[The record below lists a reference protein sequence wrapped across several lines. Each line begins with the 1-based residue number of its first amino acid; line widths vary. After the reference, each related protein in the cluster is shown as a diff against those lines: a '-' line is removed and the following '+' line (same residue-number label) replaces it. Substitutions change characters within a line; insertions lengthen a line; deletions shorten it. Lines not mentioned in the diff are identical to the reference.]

1 MAKSKTVYVCQN
13 CGAESP
19 KWIGRCPSCRE
30 WNTYHEEIIAPAS
43 QRDVSFITDREKRKP
58 ELLDS
63 IEADEKNR
71 RKTGLSELDRILG
84 GGMVCGSLILLG
96 GEPGVGKSTLALQ
109 LALALKNTKILYVS
123 GEESEE
129 QISLRARRL
138 KNSNPLCYILSE
150 TVLENILAHSEQL
163 KPGLIIID
171 SIQTIST
178 GMLESSAGSVSQVRE
193 SAAQLLKYSKIT
205 GIPVFLIG
213 HITKDGTL
221 AGPKVLEHIVDVV
234 LYFEGDNNYVY
245 RILRSVKNRFG
256 STSEIGIFEMLET
269 GLKEVNNPSEL
280 FINQHDEPLSGI
292 SIAATVDGLRPFLIE
307 TQALVSSAVYGTP
320 QRSSTGFDIRR
331 LNMLL
336 AVLEKRAGFRLAAKD
351 VFLNIAGG
359 IKVNDPAI
367 DLAII
372 SSVLSSNL
380 DIPITRDICFA
391 GETGLSGEIRP
402 VSRIEQRIREA
413 SKMGFKK
420 IYLSKFHKNIPVK
433 GLEVELVPVG
443 KIEHLVRSLFS

>member
-1 MAKSKTVYVCQN
+1 MPKTKTVFVCQN

-19 KWIGRCPSCRE
+19 KWIGRCPSCKE

-43 QRDVSFITDREKRKP
+43 SKNLSFIADLEKSKP
-58 ELLDS
+58 VLLDN
-63 IEADEKNR
+63 IQADEKNR
-71 RKTGLSELDRILG
+71 HKTGISELDRILG
-84 GGMVCGSLILLG
+84 GGMVRGSLILLG

-123 GEESEE
+123 GEESDE
-129 QISLRARRL
+129 QISLRAKRL
-138 KNSNPLCYILSE
+138 KGSNPSCYILSE
-150 TVLENILAHSEQL
+150 TELENILAHSENI

-178 GMLESSAGSVSQVRE
+178 SMLESSAGSVSQVRE
-193 SAAQLLKYSKIT
+193 CAAQLLKYSKIT

-245 RILRSVKNRFG
+245 RILRSVKNRYG
-256 STSEIGIFEMLET
+256 STSELGIFEMGES
-269 GLKEVNNPSEL
+269 GLAEVNNPSDL
-280 FINQHDEPLSGI
+280 FINQHDEPLSGV

-320 QRSSTGFDIRR
+320 QRSATGFDIRR

-336 AVLEKRAGFRLAAKD
+336 AVLEKRAGFRLGVKD

-380 DIPITRDICFA
+380 DIPILKEVCFA

-420 IYLSKFHKNIPVK
+420 IYLSKYHRSVQVK
-433 GLEVELVPVG
+433 GSEIEIVHVG

>member
-1 MAKSKTVYVCQN
+1 MAKSKTIFVCQN
-13 CGAESP
+13 CGVESA
-19 KWIGRCPSCRE
+19 KWIGKCPSCKE
-30 WNTYHEEIIAPAS
+30 WNTYHEELI
-43 QRDVSFITDREKRKP
+43 VSSSSPQSSFSFNQEKRKP

-63 IEADEKNR
+63 INADEKGR
-71 RKTGLSELDRILG
+71 QKTGISELDRILG
-84 GGMVCGSLILLG
+84 GGIVGGSLILLG

-109 LALALKNTKILYVS
+109 LALAMKGKNILYVS
-123 GEESEE
+123 GEESEQ
-129 QISLRARRL
+129 QISLRARRM
-138 KNSNPLCYILSE
+138 KNTNPQCYILSE
-150 TVLENILAHSEQL
+150 TELESILTHAENI
-163 KPGLIIID
+163 KPSLIIID
-171 SIQTIST
+171 SIQTMST
-178 GMLESSAGSVSQVRE
+178 GMLESSSGSVSQVRE
-193 SAAQLLKYSKIT
+193 CAAQLLKYSKVT

-245 RILRSVKNRFG
+245 RILRSAKNRFG
-256 STSEIGIFEMLET
+256 STSEIGIFEMVET
-269 GLKEVNNPSEL
+269 GLREVDNPSEM
-280 FINQHDEPLSGI
+280 FINQHDETLSGI

-336 AVLEKRAGFRLAAKD
+336 AVLEKRAGFKLGVKD

-359 IKVNDPAI
+359 IKVNDPAM

-380 DIPITRDICFA
+380 DMPISRNTCFS

-413 SKMGFKK
+413 SKMGFTK
-420 IYLSKFHKNIPVK
+420 IYISKYHRNIVTN
-433 GLEVELVPVG
+433 GLNIEVVQVG
-443 KIEHLVRSLFS
+443 KIENLVRSIFS

>member
-1 MAKSKTVYVCQN
+1 MAKNKTIFLCQN
-13 CGAESP
+13 CGAESA
-19 KWIGRCPSCRE
+19 KWIGRCPSCKE
-30 WNTYHEEIIAPAS
+30 WNTYHEEIIVPAS
-43 QRDVSFITDREKRKP
+43 SRDNSFLANQEKRKP
-58 ELLDS
+58 ELLDNIKS
-63 IEADEKNR
+63 DEKNR
-71 RKTGLSELDRILG
+71 QKSGIAELDRILG
-84 GGMVCGSLILLG
+84 GGIVSGSLILLG

-109 LALALKNTKILYVS
+109 LALALQSKKILYVS

-129 QISLRARRL
+129 QISLRAKRL
-138 KNSNPLCYILSE
+138 KGSNSQCYILSE
-150 TVLENILAHSEQL
+150 TELESILTHSENI
-163 KPGLIIID
+163 KPGLMIID

-178 GMLESSAGSVSQVRE
+178 GMLESSAGSVTQVRE
-193 SAAQLLKYSKIT
+193 CAAQLLKYSKLT

-256 STSEIGIFEMLET
+256 STSEIGIFEMVEA
-269 GLKEVNNPSEL
+269 GLKEIANPSEM
-280 FINQHDEPLSGI
+280 FINQHTEALSGV
-292 SIAATVDGLRPFLIE
+292 SIAATVDGIRPFLIE

-336 AVLEKRAGFRLAAKD
+336 AVLEKRAGFRLGIKD

-359 IKVNDPAI
+359 LKVNDPAI

-380 DIPITRDICFA
+380 DIPIGREICFA

-402 VSRIEQRIREA
+402 VSRVDQRIREA
-413 SKMGFKK
+413 SKMGFRK
-420 IYLSKFHKNIPVK
+420 IYISSYQKNTAANGSDI
-433 GLEVELVPVG
+433 EIIPVG
-443 KIEHLVRSLFS
+443 KIENLVRSLFS

>member
-1 MAKSKTVYVCQN
+1 MPKNKTVFICQN
-13 CGAESP
+13 CGAESA
-19 KWIGRCPSCRE
+19 KWIGRCPACKE
-30 WNTYHEEIIAPAS
+30 WNTYHEEIIVPAS
-43 QRDVSFITDREKRKP
+43 SREASFLANQEKRKP
-58 ELLDS
+58 ELLDT
-63 IEADEKNR
+63 IQADEKNR
-71 RKTGLSELDRILG
+71 QKSGIAELDRILG
-84 GGMVCGSLILLG
+84 GGIVSGSLILLG

-109 LALALKNTKILYVS
+109 LALALKSKKILYVS

-129 QISLRARRL
+129 QISLRAKRMRG
-138 KNSNPLCYILSE
+138 SNPQCYILSE
-150 TVLENILAHSEQL
+150 TELESILTHSENI
-163 KPGLIIID
+163 KPGLVIID

-178 GMLESSAGSVSQVRE
+178 GMLESSAGSVTQVRE
-193 SAAQLLKYSKIT
+193 CAAQLLKYSKLT

-269 GLKEVNNPSEL
+269 GLKEIDNPSEM
-280 FINQHDEPLSGI
+280 FINQHNEALSGI

-336 AVLEKRAGFRLAAKD
+336 AVLEKRAGFRLGIKD

-359 IKVNDPAI
+359 LKVSDPAI

-380 DIPITRDICFA
+380 DIPIGREVCFS

-413 SKMGFKK
+413 SKMGFRK
-420 IYLSKFHKNIPVK
+420 IYISNYQRNIPSK
-433 GLEVELVPVG
+433 TSDIEIIPVG
-443 KIEHLVRSLFS
+443 KIENLVRSLFS

>member
-1 MAKSKTVYVCQN
+1 MPKNKTIFVCQN
-13 CGAESP
+13 CGTESA
-19 KWIGRCPSCRE
+19 KWIGRCPSCKE
-30 WNTYHEEIIAPAS
+30 WNTYHEEIIAPATS
-43 QRDVSFITDREKRKP
+43 RETSFIQSQEKRKP
-58 ELLDS
+58 ELLDNIKS
-63 IEADEKNR
+63 DEHSR
-71 RKTGLSELDRILG
+71 QKTGISELDRILG
-84 GGMVCGSLILLG
+84 GGIVGGSLILLG

-109 LALALKNTKILYVS
+109 LALALKGKNILYVS

-129 QISLRARRL
+129 QISFRARRM
-138 KNSNPLCYILSE
+138 KNTNPLCYILAE
-150 TVLENILAHSEQL
+150 TDLESILVHAENI

-171 SIQTIST
+171 SIQTISNSL
-178 GMLESSAGSVSQVRE
+178 LESSAGSVTQVRE
-193 SAAQLLKYSKIT
+193 CAAQLLKYSKIT

-234 LYFEGDNNYVY
+234 LYFEGDNNFVY

-256 STSEIGIFEMLET
+256 STSELGIFEMVET
-269 GLKEVNNPSEL
+269 GLREVDNPSEM
-280 FINQHDEPLSGI
+280 FINQHEEDLSGI

-307 TQALVSSAVYGTP
+307 TQALVSTAVYGIP
-320 QRSSTGFDIRR
+320 QRSSTGFDIKR

-336 AVLEKRAGFRLAAKD
+336 AVLEKRAGFKLGIKD

-359 IKVNDPAI
+359 IKVSDPAI
-367 DLAII
+367 DLAVM

-380 DIPITRDICFA
+380 DIPIGREICFA

-402 VSRIEQRIREA
+402 VSRIEQRVREA

-420 IYLSKFHKNIPVK
+420 IYISKYHRGFTIK
-433 GLEVELVPVG
+433 GLDIEVIQVA
-443 KIEHLVRSLFS
+443 KIENLIRSLFS